1 MRRILAGAITAACIS
16 SAAGPNAAAA
26 HATAAEGAAEAASAQ
41 TGAMSGDA
49 RGRSKRPPMAGASR
63 VCERQMAQAAAK
75 HGVPLGMLYAV
86 GLTESGNRGSLQPY
100 AMNIGGK
107 AYFGATAAD
116 VVQRLTQAQQEGVRL
131 VDLGCMQINH
141 HYHRAKFASL
151 EAMIDPA
158 QNVEYATRFLKE
170 LKERE
175 EAGRWRSPAIMPGRT
190 TTRRRR
196 PMSAGS
202 SPTWSPPASA
212 TGRRAPRHSA
222 SRQAQPI

>member
-41 TGAMSGDA
+41 TGAMGGDA

-175 EAGRWRSPAIMPGRT
+175 GSWTLAVARYHAGPNNNPAQKAYVCRVITNMVASGFGNWTPG
-190 TTRRRR
+190 
-196 PMSAGS
+196 AK
-202 SPTWSPPASA
+202 AFC
-212 TGRRAPRHSA
+212 
-222 SRQAQPI
+222 Q

>member
-1 MRRILAGAITAACIS
+1 MKRILAGAITAACIS
-16 SAAGPNAAAA
+16 NVAGPAAAA
-26 HATAAEGAAEAASAQ
+26 AP
-41 TGAMSGDA
+41 GD
-49 RGRSKRPPMAGASR
+49 ASR

-100 AMNIGGK
+100 AMNIQGK
-107 AYFGATAAD
+107 AYFGSSAAD
-116 VVQRLTQAQQEGVRL
+116 VVQRLAQAQREGVRL

-175 EAGRWRSPAIMPGRT
+175 GSWTLAVARYHAGPNNNPAQKVYVCRVITNMVASGFGNWTPG
-190 TTRRRR
+190 
-196 PMSAGS
+196 AK
-202 SPTWSPPASA
+202 AFC
-212 TGRRAPRHSA
+212 
-222 SRQAQPI
+222 Q

>member
-16 SAAGPNAAAA
+16 SAAGTAAAA
-26 HATAAEGAAEAASAQ
+26 AP
-41 TGAMSGDA
+41 GDT
-49 RGRSKRPPMAGASR
+49 SR

-100 AMNIGGK
+100 AMNIQGK
-107 AYFGATAAD
+107 AYFGTSAAD

-175 EAGRWRSPAIMPGRT
+175 GSWTLAVARYHAGPNNNPAQKVYVCRVITNMVASGFGNWTPGAKT
-190 TTRRRR
+190 FC
-196 PMSAGS
+196 
-202 SPTWSPPASA
+202 
-212 TGRRAPRHSA
+212 
-222 SRQAQPI
+222 Q

>member
-1 MRRILAGAITAACIS
+1 MKRILAGAITAACIS
-16 SAAGPNAAAA
+16 SVVGPAAAA
-26 HATAAEGAAEAASAQ
+26 AP
-41 TGAMSGDA
+41 GD
-49 RGRSKRPPMAGASR
+49 ASR

-100 AMNIGGK
+100 AMNIQGK
-107 AYFGATAAD
+107 AYFGSTAAD
-116 VVQRLTQAQQEGVRL
+116 VVQRLAQAQREGVRL
-131 VDLGCMQINH
+131 VDLGCTQINH

-175 EAGRWRSPAIMPGRT
+175 GSWTLAVARYHAGPNNNPAQKVYVCRVITNMVASGFGNWTPG
-190 TTRRRR
+190 
-196 PMSAGS
+196 AK
-202 SPTWSPPASA
+202 AFC
-212 TGRRAPRHSA
+212 
-222 SRQAQPI
+222 Q

>member
-1 MRRILAGAITAACIS
+1 MRRILAAAITAACIS
-16 SAAGPNAAAA
+16 SAAGPKAAAA
-26 HATAAEGAAEAASAQ
+26 HSTAAEGAAEAASAQ
-41 TGAMSGDA
+41 AGAMGGDA
-49 RGRSKRPPMAGASR
+49 RGSSKRPPLAGASR

-107 AYFGATAAD
+107 AYFGSGAAD
-116 VVQRLTQAQQEGVRL
+116 VMQRLNQAQQEGVRL

-175 EAGRWRSPAIMPGRT
+175 GSWTLAVARYHAGPNNNPAQKVYVCRVITNMV
-190 TTRRRR
+190 
-196 PMSAGS
+196 
-202 SPTWSPPASA
+202 A
-212 TGRRAPRHSA
+212 TGFGNWTPGAKA
-222 SRQAQPI
+222 FCQ

>member
-1 MRRILAGAITAACIS
+1 MKRILAGVIAAACIS
-16 SAAGPNAAAA
+16 SAAGPKAAVA
-26 HATAAEGAAEAASAQ
+26 HSTAAEGAAEAA
-41 TGAMSGDA
+41 GALGGEARSG
-49 RGRSKRPPMAGASR
+49 SKRPPMAGASR
-63 VCERQMAQAAAK
+63 ICERQMAQAAAK

-107 AYFGATAAD
+107 AYFGSGAAD
-116 VVQRLTQAQQEGVRL
+116 VMQRLAQAQQEGVRL

-175 EAGRWRSPAIMPGRT
+175 GSWTLAVARYHAGPNNNPAQKVYVCRVITNMV
-190 TTRRRR
+190 
-196 PMSAGS
+196 
-202 SPTWSPPASA
+202 A
-212 TGRRAPRHSA
+212 TGFGNWTPGAKTFC
-222 SRQAQPI
+222 Q

>member
-1 MRRILAGAITAACIS
+1 MRRILAGAITAACIC

-26 HATAAEGAAEAASAQ
+26 HATAAEGAAEVASAQ
-41 TGAMSGDA
+41 TGATGGDA

-175 EAGRWRSPAIMPGRT
+175 GSWTLAVARYHAGPNNNPAQKAYVCRVITNMVASGFGNWTPG
-190 TTRRRR
+190 
-196 PMSAGS
+196 AK
-202 SPTWSPPASA
+202 AFC
-212 TGRRAPRHSA
+212 
-222 SRQAQPI
+222 Q

>member
-1 MRRILAGAITAACIS
+1 MKRILAGAITAACIS
-16 SAAGPNAAAA
+16 SVVGPAAAA
-26 HATAAEGAAEAASAQ
+26 AP
-41 TGAMSGDA
+41 GD
-49 RGRSKRPPMAGASR
+49 ASR

-100 AMNIGGK
+100 AMNIQGK
-107 AYFGATAAD
+107 AYFGSTAAD
-116 VVQRLTQAQQEGVRL
+116 VVQRLAQAQREGVRL

-175 EAGRWRSPAIMPGRT
+175 GSWTLAVARYHAGPNNNPAQKVYVCRVITNMVASGFGNWTPG
-190 TTRRRR
+190 
-196 PMSAGS
+196 AK
-202 SPTWSPPASA
+202 AFC
-212 TGRRAPRHSA
+212 
-222 SRQAQPI
+222 Q

>member
-1 MRRILAGAITAACIS
+1 MNRTRAGAIATACIS
-16 SAAGPNAAAA
+16 SALILGGIVG
-26 HATAAEGAAEAASAQ
+26 TAGAA
-41 TGAMSGDA
+41 TPGDT
-49 RGRSKRPPMAGASR
+49 SR

-100 AMNIGGK
+100 AMNIQGK
-107 AYFGATAAD
+107 AYFGTSAAD
-116 VVQRLTQAQQEGVRL
+116 VMQRLAQAQREGVRL

-141 HYHRAKFASL
+141 HYHRERFASL

-175 EAGRWRSPAIMPGRT
+175 GSWTLAVARYHAGPNNNPAQKVYVCRVITNMVASGFGNWTPG
-190 TTRRRR
+190 
-196 PMSAGS
+196 AK
-202 SPTWSPPASA
+202 AFC
-212 TGRRAPRHSA
+212 
-222 SRQAQPI
+222 Q

>member
-16 SAAGPNAAAA
+16 SAAGPNAATA
-26 HATAAEGAAEAASAQ
+26 HSTAAEGAAEAASAQ
-41 TGAMSGDA
+41 TSAMGGDA
-49 RGRSKRPPMAGASR
+49 RGSSKRPPMAGASR

-107 AYFGATAAD
+107 AYFGSTAAD

-175 EAGRWRSPAIMPGRT
+175 GSWTLAVARYHAGPNNNPAQKLYVCRVITNMVASGFGNWTPG
-190 TTRRRR
+190 
-196 PMSAGS
+196 AK
-202 SPTWSPPASA
+202 AFC
-212 TGRRAPRHSA
+212 
-222 SRQAQPI
+222 Q